1 LIQYVNILTK
11 NGKSL
16 LFREYGTTDVDRDL
30 LTDFLS
36 SFLEFKKKISQSE
49 IKHTQTEKFKY
60 FYSIIN
66 RIIIV
71 VCSELDDD
79 DSNVKSKIL
88 SIRTKFIEKY
98 DQTIYDESWGENR
111 ATFDDFK
118 KIIDDIIL
126 DGIKVSIIGFGG
138 IALLQL
144 ICGNDIKSK
153 YVPMTNVDIT
163 LYNGVTRSIMLW
175 NFAGIESFRSLWEK
189 VLESSDIVLI
199 VTDSTFE
206 NISRYRYNEM
216 LYKISNKNYKNKSV
230 IGIANCQ
237 DMPNRLTP
245 EFCEKIFRDKGI
257 EFYGIDASNP
267 VYREKIVA
275 ILTNAILK
283 ISNGKED
290 ITCNQCGNTFTR
302 DFFKILKQTKTRVED
317 LFYCSE
323 CNFPLRYIHY
333 EDCIN
338 IRTFNPLDLL
348 NRKDPKL
355 SKRFKE
361 QWIDYLGIIYN
372 GKEQVYS
379 NIDLEYLERE
389 NRVDYIIERFLA
401 GNLDQKIL
409 DIYTPYIEKCNFPHR
424 WEEPLSR
431 PKCFSLEKDGLIYI
445 VIGVLSNANLF
456 LREIAFFVKNLFSI
470 YDINQGK
477 MNKSDKNKIRN
488 FIDFNFMYIENG
500 DFNFIRENLSY
511 LLEKR
516 FPSKNCQFSIGSNWK
531 LKIIRRRKRKDREK
545 WEITCP
551 MCGANGKKSF
561 KIVEDKSKILS
572 YISIVPMYAKKYI
585 CKFCGYE
592 F

>member
-1 LIQYVNILTK
+1 MIQYVNILTK

-30 LTDFLS
+30 LTNILS
-36 SFLEFKKKISQSE
+36 SFLEFKDEINQSE
-49 IKHTQTEKFKY
+49 IKHTQTETFKY

-71 VCSELDDD
+71 VCSDLDDD
-79 DSNVKSKIL
+79 DSNINSKIL

-126 DGIKVSIIGFGG
+126 GGIKVSIIGFGG

-144 ICGNDIKSK
+144 ICGNGIKSK
-153 YVPMTNVDIT
+153 YVPMTSVDIT

-175 NFAGIESFRSLWEK
+175 NLAGTESFRSLWEN
-189 VLESSDIVLI
+189 VLEASDIVLI

-216 LYKISNKNYKNKSV
+216 LYKISDKNYKNKSV

-245 EFCEKIFRDKGI
+245 EFCEKIIQDKGI
-257 EFYGIDASNP
+257 EFYGIDAFNP

-290 ITCNQCGNTFTR
+290 ITCNQCGNMFTR
-302 DFFKILKQTKTRVED
+302 DFFKILKQTKTRVKD

-323 CNFPLRYIHY
+323 CNFPLRYIYY

-338 IRTFNPLDLL
+338 IRTFNPLITSHGL

-355 SKRFKE
+355 NKRFKK
-361 QWIDYLGIIYN
+361 QWIDYFGIIFK

-379 NIDLEYLERE
+379 NIDLAYLEVE
-389 NRVDYIIERFLA
+389 DKVDYIAESFFS
-401 GNLDQKIL
+401 GNLNQKIL
-409 DIYTPYIEKCNFPHR
+409 DIYSPFIEKCNFPRR
-424 WEEPLSR
+424 WEQPLSL
-431 PKCFSLEKDGLIYI
+431 PKCFSLEKGDLTFII
-445 VIGVLSNANLF
+445 IGVLSNSNLI
-456 LREIAFFVKNLFSI
+456 LRKIAFFIKNLFYI
-470 YDINQGK
+470 YDINIGK
-477 MNKSDKNKIRN
+477 MDKSSKNRIRN
-488 FIDFNFMYIENG
+488 FIDFNITYIKNG
-500 DFNFIRENLSY
+500 DFNFLRENLSY

-516 FPSKNCQFSIGSNWK
+516 RFIPSKNSQLSVDSRWNLK
-531 LKIIRRRKRKDREK
+531 LKQ
-545 WEITCP
+545 EIWCP
-551 MCGANGKKSF
+551 MCGASGKKNF
-561 KIVEDKSKILS
+561 KLVEDKSKIMS
-572 YISIVPMYAKKYI
+572 YISIVPIYAKKHI
-585 CKFCGYE
+585 CKRCGYV